1 MKKYVHPSS
10 LIKPTYY
17 IYIRTC
23 NTESQNYQIPI
34 IKKTTGIFPSSS
46 HNSMPPP
53 LTSPWPHKDKVQDG
67 ISILK
72 HHLQCTRWGLEE
84 TNTSAS
90 HIIWFIIKGPDGS
103 PYFNFKLC
111 NRLVL
116 KKYC

>member
-72 HHLQCTRWGLEE
+72 YHLQGKRWYLNSKTPSSGY
-84 TNTSAS
+84 
-90 HIIWFIIKGPDGS
+90 K
-103 PYFNFKLC
+103 
-111 NRLVL
+111 
-116 KKYC
+116 